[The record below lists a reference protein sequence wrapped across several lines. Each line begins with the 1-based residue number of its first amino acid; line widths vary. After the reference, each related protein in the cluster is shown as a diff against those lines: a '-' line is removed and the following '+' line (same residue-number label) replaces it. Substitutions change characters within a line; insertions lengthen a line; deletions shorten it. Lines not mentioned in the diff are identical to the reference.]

1 MSQASHETPPSSPA
15 GLLVGSVIAG
25 KYRIDG
31 VLGAGGMGVV
41 LSATNLDLDAPV
53 AIKIMRDEFADNEE
67 VVARML
73 QEARSAA
80 KMHGVHVV
88 RVLDVARLE
97 TGTPY
102 IVMECLQ
109 GADLA
114 TLLNERGALP
124 IHEAVTYVLQ
134 ACEGL
139 IEAHAL
145 GIVHRDLK
153 PENLFLAATVDGP
166 VLKILDF
173 GISKDTAGSISTLT
187 NAGCAVGSPYYM
199 SPEQM
204 QALPQI
210 DARADIWSLG
220 TVLFELLTGKCPFQ
234 GESMQVVCVNVLN
247 APTPSLQDF
256 SPHAPEALDAIV
268 LRCLEKEPAAR
279 FESAAEL
286 ASALR
291 DFMSTDLEVS
301 DHSLRVASGISLV
314 PKPQAAREE
323 APRQAVRSSPTLP
336 SVVITGNFSARKHAP
351 RVAPRAATGKRRFWQ
366 AAAIGLTL
374 GLCAG
379 AFAWQKH
386 LIFGKPQPSLAR
398 PSAPP
403 NPSTQAIAVTP
414 SVRPLDSMVVTTQAR
429 DPAQEPTQDQ
439 AQDSAPVR
447 RRAEPARRPAP
458 PRAHARAPGNAR
470 TSLSTQLDALAASP
484 KLAPSAAPAPTAQSP
499 ASSATAAP
507 SAVLDDLQSSNTSGR
522 PAPVNAWDANNFGG
536 RY

>member
-1 MSQASHETPPSSPA
+1 
-15 GLLVGSVIAG
+15 
-25 KYRIDG
+25 
-31 VLGAGGMGVV
+31 MGVV

-53 AIKIMRDEFADNEE
+53 AIKIVRDEFADNEE

-124 IHEAVTYVLQ
+124 IQEAVTYVLQ

-173 GISKDTAGSISTLT
+173 GISKDMAGSFPTLT
-187 NAGCAVGSPYYM
+187 NAGCTVGSPYYM

-204 QALPQI
+204 RALPQI

-247 APTPSLQDF
+247 APTPSLRACWPD
-256 SPHAPEALDAIV
+256 APEALDAIV
-268 LRCLEKEPAAR
+268 RRCLEKEPAAR
-279 FESAAEL
+279 FEGAAEL

-291 DFMSTDLEVS
+291 DFANSAPLSVS
-301 DHSLRVASGISLV
+301 DRSSRVASGISLV
-314 PKPQAAREE
+314 PKPQAALEE
-323 APRQAVRSSPTLP
+323 AARPAVRSTPTLP
-336 SVVITGNFSARKHAP
+336 SAVITGGFSTRESAP
-351 RVAPRAATGKRRFWQ
+351 GLVPRATSRKRRFGQ
-366 AAAIGLTL
+366 VAALGLTL

-379 AFAWQKH
+379 VFSAWQQH
-386 LIFGKPQPSLAR
+386 LIFGKAPPSLEAR

-403 NPSTQAIAVTP
+403 NPSAQAIAVTP
-414 SVRPLDSMVVTTQAR
+414 SEHPLDSPVVNTQ
-429 DPAQEPTQDQ
+429 TQDQ
-439 AQDSAPVR
+439 AQDQAQVSALTP
-447 RRAEPARRPAP
+447 RRAEPARRPAA
-458 PRAHARAPGNAR
+458 PRTHAHAPGNAHA
-470 TSLSTQLDALAASP
+470 SLSARLDALAAST
-484 KLAPSAAPAPTAQSP
+484 KLAPSAAPAPPSESP
-499 ASSATAAP
+499 ASSATATP

-522 PAPVNAWDANNFGG
+522 PAPVNAWDTNNFGG